1 MDILNKLDQQ
11 LNQLGKTVAEKAKNM
26 TDSVASSGIIRQEE
40 AKIEQCYA
48 VIGKQIMQNSYP
60 ANLPKACEGLYEM
73 IRSLEDEIHQK
84 NLQSHPGQVPQ
95 ASVVPGA
102 ASACAHCG
110 ALLEPDQL
118 FCINC
123 GARVQLET
131 PVNTPNKVD
140 APAGSTYEKQ
150 ELDKTELVAMQS
162 GGKITG
168 AQPEQAQISSAACPM
183 CGAETTSGQVYCIQC
198 GALL

>member
-48 VIGKQIMQNSYP
+48 VIGKQIMQNSDP
-60 ANLPKACEGLYEM
+60 ANLPKECEGLYEM
-73 IRSLEDEIHQK
+73 IRSLEGEIRQK
-84 NLQSHPGQVPQ
+84 NLQPHPGQGPQ

-131 PVNTPNKVD
+131 SINTPEAD
-140 APAGSTYEKQ
+140 APAGSAYEKQ
-150 ELDKTELVAMQS
+150 ETDKTELVALQS

-168 AQPEQAQISSAACPM
+168 AQPEPAQVSSAACPM
-183 CGAETTSGQVYCIQC
+183 CGAETTDGQVYCIQC